1 MTTLQALKS
10 IQDIEIIIS
19 PKNYDEEQEIIYISD
34 KNLNILTNNGNISFE
49 KFINSKDFFDI
60 YNTLTGL
67 KMEDIAKFS
76 CCLLNVKDFDQIQN
90 TLFGKTIIETNGK
103 YYN

>member
-1 MTTLQALKS
+1 MKTLQAIKS

-67 KMEDIAKFS
+67 KMKEIAKFS
-76 CCLLNVKDFDQIQN
+76 CCLLNVKDFEQIQN

>member
-67 KMEDIAKFS
+67 KIEEIEKF
-76 CCLLNVKDFDQIQN
+76 
-90 TLFGKTIIETNGK
+90 
-103 YYN
+103 